1 WMKSAATGCAHSS
14 ASAPRLA
21 SFSTR
26 GGSSPGHSS
35 VTGMSC
41 QPRLGAL
48 STVPESRATR
58 PGTAITAATGRSPS
72 AAASATADPA
82 SAESRA
88 STPAGGRAALGLSTT
103 VQTRTWPRRSVTHT
117 PRCST
122 PTSRPSPAGP
132 RSLTMSALPGR
143 PTRPLAAG
151 PSSVSSPA
159 ASSSSTR
166 LDTAGLV
173 SPGCPATAA
182 LDTGPCLA
190 TVSMTR
196 ARLCRRMLCCDA
208 GRVLPLTAALPRRT
222 PSPGPDRNRYG
233 TRTGNRRTPSPGPDQ
248 SRSRR
253 RGGGGRAP
261 AGSGG
266 RWGAGGCDAC
276 GSFRSEPGEQLTGP
290 GQRTGDPLHR
300 RRVLGHRLQQ
310 LAAGGAPAAGDLV
323 RGLAGEQ
330 GGGLG
335 GGAEGDELGRRRD
348 HDRPPGQAQDRLPP
362 GRALGAAAD
371 EQQGR
376 GRVGLLAAGAEH
388 VVERG
393 QQGGGGAVVGGLED
407 LAGGGVVAQ
416 RVHEPGGVRQV
427 GGALAVEERQ
437 HDDAAAGLDRLPVA
451 AEQARHLV
459 DGLGAVER
467 AGQRQPV

>member
-26 GGSSPGHSS
+26 GGSAPGHSS
-35 VTGMSC
+35 VTGTSC

-72 AAASATADPA
+72 AAASATAEPA

-151 PSSVSSPA
+151 PSSGSSAA

-173 SPGCPATAA
+173 SPVCPATAA
-182 LDTGPCLA
+182 LDAGPRLA

-196 ARLCRRMLCCDA
+196 GRVCRRMLRCDA
-208 GRVLPLTAALPRRT
+208 RRVLPLTGLLPRLRPAPGPYQDRRGHRTGSPRTRSRT
-222 PSPGPDRNRYG
+222 PPAGPDQNRYG
-233 TRTGNRRTPSPGPDQ
+233 TRTGSRRTRFRTPSPGPDQ
-248 SRSRR
+248 NRCGSRRDRRR
-253 RGGGGRAP
+253 RGGGRGP
-261 AGSGG
+261 AGGGG
-266 RWGAGGCDAC
+266 RRGAGGCDAC

-323 RGLAGEQ
+323 CGLAGEQ

-407 LAGGGVVAQ
+407 LAGGG
-416 RVHEPGGVRQV
+416 
-427 GGALAVEERQ
+427 
-437 HDDAAAGLDRLPVA
+437 
-451 AEQARHLV
+451 
-459 DGLGAVER
+459 
-467 AGQRQPV
+467 